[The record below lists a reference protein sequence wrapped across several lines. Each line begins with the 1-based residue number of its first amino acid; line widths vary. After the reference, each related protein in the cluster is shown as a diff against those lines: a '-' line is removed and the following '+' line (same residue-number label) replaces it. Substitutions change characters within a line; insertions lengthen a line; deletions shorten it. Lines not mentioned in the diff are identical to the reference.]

1 MSEDQKSE
9 NSVPSKV
16 NMVNRADILTTIKS
30 LSWLD
35 LMLPFTIILSIIIA
49 VIISVYVP
57 SSRHTFDAEGH
68 PNLMGVSIPLTVGM
82 IVMMIPPICKVS
94 WESIHNRG
102 YQFIHEIGSAILCF
116 VPLVLYFFIAWFL
129 TFALMRY
136 LSISRSDTQ
145 RECSCD
151 QELLLKRVWGRKSC
165 EASFSITMTQCFTMA
180 SNNFELSLAIAISL
194 YGNNSKQAIAATFGP
209 LLEVPILLILAIVAR
224 ILKPYYIWNNRN

>member
-1 MSEDQKSE
+1 MKS
-9 NSVPSKV
+9 
-16 NMVNRADILTTIKS
+16 
-30 LSWLD
+30 
-35 LMLPFTIILSIIIA
+35 
-49 VIISVYVP
+49 
-57 SSRHTFDAEGH
+57 
-68 PNLMGVSIPLTVGM
+68 
-82 IVMMIPPICKVS
+82 
-94 WESIHNRG
+94 